1 MAGTLT
7 LTASADREFD
17 NSPRIPIELE
27 ALEIA
32 LTNQQLS
39 IEEWIVGTSEEDMA
53 VGDVA
58 NQGYLILV
66 NVDPANSV
74 DWGPK
79 SGGSMVALGTLYSK
93 RWAIVELKP
102 GVVIRAV
109 ASVAPVKLYK
119 VLFGS

>member
-1 MAGTLT
+1 MPGTLP
-7 LTASADREFD
+7 LTASAEREFD
-17 NSPRIPIELE
+17 NSPRLPIELE
-27 ALEIA
+27 QLEIV

-39 IEEWIVGTSEEDMA
+39 LEEWIVGTSEEDMT

-66 NVDPANSV
+66 NVDPTNSV

-79 SGGSMVALGTLYSK
+79 SGGSMVGIGTLYSK
-93 RWAIVELKP
+93 RWAIIELKA

-119 VLFGS
+119 VLFGN

>member
-1 MAGTLT
+1 MPGTLT
-7 LTASADREFD
+7 LTASAEREFD
-17 NSPRIPIELE
+17 NSPRLPIELE
-27 ALEIA
+27 QLEIV

-39 IEEWIVGTSEEDMA
+39 LEEWIVGTSEEDMT

-66 NVDPANSV
+66 NVDPTNTV
-74 DWGPK
+74 EWGPK
-79 SGGSMVALGTLYSK
+79 SGGSMVGLGTLYPK
-93 RWAIVELKP
+93 RWAIIELKA

-119 VLFGS
+119 VLFGN